1 MSTKVSVTLSVS
13 KAGVLSIAAMTV
25 VADMMTT
32 VVRTFNDGGFMDI
45 TSMFAN
51 TGMESTMTTVMA
63 SVALAIASVMA
74 GVMTAVMDGVAMM
87 TTVTTVTGVTT
98 ISRVTSTMRAT
109 KVMRTTV
116 MLSCLREGCEESEC
130 NSCLEH
136 FLISNLFS
144 PC

>member
-1 MSTKVSVTLSVS
+1 MT
-13 KAGVLSIAAMTV
+13 TV
-25 VADMMTT
+25 VANVMTTMTT
-32 VVRTFNDGGFMDI
+32 VVRTFNDGGFMDV

-51 TGMESTMTTVMA
+51 AGMESTMTTVMA
-63 SVALAIASVMA
+63 SVALAIASVTM
-74 GVMTAVMDGVAMM
+74 
-87 TTVTTVTGVTT
+87 VTGVTT

-136 FLISNLFS
+136 FLISNLF
-144 PC
+144 PM